1 MGFKALTVNTA
12 VEAAGHIYAEDD
24 AAIFQSM
31 FGGDGVLNI
40 GNCLKST
47 VISNNKVR
55 ISDGVLS
62 VGGHIGRLSHAD
74 YQDMTIENGAT
85 GYNRNDIIYARFL
98 TSGNVDSFILAV
110 KKGTA
115 TTGTATDPAL
125 VQGNLYE
132 GAVERDYPL
141 YRVKLSGLS
150 ISSVDQLF
158 TVIPTIP
165 DLKAQM
171 EKDKAEINQSLNS
184 LPIELSYLYSTSESG
199 SEKKQL
205 VKSISEFKE
214 IMLVARK
221 HESNFYSAPS
231 IRVPRDKCVQNTIL
245 RTQDF
250 DGNWIQVNFIDD
262 THIMWSFD
270 NSAKP
275 QFQILGELYGI

>member
-1 MGFKALTVNTA
+1 MSISMKRYNDTIITPKDDRILFDQIFDDYGLIYGGSATMAASNKIHVGAARGFIKGTEVI
-12 VEAAGHIYAEDD
+12 VEAEDI
-24 AAIFQSM
+24 A
-31 FGGDGVLNI
+31 VNL
-40 GNCLKST
+40 
-47 VISNNKVR
+47 
-55 ISDGVLS
+55 SDSGTKN
-62 VGGHIGRLSHAD
+62 GRLKIVMDLAD
-74 YQDMTIENGAT
+74 TETPIKFESEVA
-85 GYNRNDIIYARFL
+85 A
-98 TSGNVDSFILAV
+98 SF
-110 KKGTA
+110 
-115 TTGTATDPAL
+115 PAL
-125 VQGNLYE
+125 EQDANINYDNGRYE
-132 GAVERDYPL
+132 VVFATYKATETT
-141 YRVKLSGLS
+141 
-150 ISSVDQLF
+150 ISSVAL
-158 TVIPTIP
+158 VMPTMQSV
-165 DLKAQM
+165 KAKIQG
-171 EKDKAEINQSLNS
+171 INQSLNS

>member
-1 MGFKALTVNTA
+1 MGFTKKTWKNRIAEYINRRLITMEDGSTSLVTVARDEGTISQEGDAFN
-12 VEAAGHIYAEDD
+12 AANMNDLED
-24 AAIFQSM
+24 
-31 FGGDGVLNI
+31 
-40 GNCLKST
+40 
-47 VISNNKVR
+47 R
-55 ISDGVLS
+55 IES
-62 VGGHIGRLSHAD
+62 
-74 YQDMTIENGAT
+74 EFN
-85 GYNRNDIIYARFL
+85 
-98 TSGNVDSFILAV
+98 
-110 KKGTA
+110 
-115 TTGTATDPAL
+115 
-125 VQGNLYE
+125 
-132 GAVERDYPL
+132 
-141 YRVKLSGLS
+141 
-150 ISSVDQLF
+150 
-158 TVIPTIP
+158 
-165 DLKAQM
+165 
-171 EKDKAEINQSLNS
+171 EINKSLNS

-221 HESNFYSAPS
+221 HESNFYSAPN